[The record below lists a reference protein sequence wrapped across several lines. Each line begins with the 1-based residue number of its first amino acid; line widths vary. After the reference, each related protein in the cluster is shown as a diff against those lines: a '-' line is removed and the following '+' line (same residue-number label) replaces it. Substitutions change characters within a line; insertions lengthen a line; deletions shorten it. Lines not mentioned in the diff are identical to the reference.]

1 MIGSIENDFL
11 KISVKNSGAELI
23 SIKNKKNNHEYLWQG
38 DPKFWARRAPVLFP
52 IVGKLKDNA
61 YSIDGKSYQ
70 LLQHGFAR
78 DMHFEQIEKTS
89 ATLVYSLKHS
99 PETLKNYPFK
109 FELLIKYELKKNKLK
124 VAYDVKNLDTKKIYF
139 SIGGHPA
146 FSCPIVPNEK
156 FNDYFLEFD
165 VRENAERYTLKDGL
179 LTGATEPL
187 LKDEKTLQLNHDL
200 FAKDALVF
208 KGLKSECIVLKSR
221 RSKVKLNF
229 NFKGF
234 PYLGIWSKPGPFICI
249 EPWFGHADYENAT
262 GEFKDKEGIIA
273 LEKGKQFNCEYSV
286 EID

>member
-23 SIKNKKNNHEYLWQG
+23 SIKNKKNNYEYLWQG

-52 IVGKLKDNA
+52 IVGKLKENT
-61 YSIDGKSYQ
+61 YTIDSKQYQ

-78 DMHFEQIEKTS
+78 DMHFDQVEKES
-89 ATLVYSLKHS
+89 SFLIYGLKHS
-99 PETLKNYPFK
+99 PETLKNYPYK
-109 FELLIKYELKKNKLK
+109 FELFIKYDLKKNTLR
-124 VAYDVKNLDTKKIYF
+124 VTYEVRNMDSKKMYF

-146 FSCPIVPNEK
+146 FNCPMVPNEK

-165 VRENAERYTLKDGL
+165 TKENAERFLLKDGL
-179 LTGATEPL
+179 LTGAKEAV
-187 LKDEKTLQLNHDL
+187 LKDEKTLPLTHDL

-208 KGLKSECIVLKSR
+208 KDLKSESVVLKSR
-221 RSKVKLNF
+221 RSKVKVNF

-234 PYLGIWSKPGPFICI
+234 PALGIWSKPGPFICI
-249 EPWFGHADYENAT
+249 EPWYGHADYENAA
-262 GEFKDKEGIIA
+262 GELKDKDGILS
-273 LEKGKQFNCEYSV
+273 LEKGKIFSCEYSV